1 MVLACNDTCK
11 VTGTIVG
18 IGIGKNYGNITDLEE
33 DVRIQFTPPAVSFLI
48 GYFCIFLYN
57 VHGTFLKSW

>member
-1 MVLACNDTCK
+1 MVLACNETCK

-33 DVRIQFTPPAVSFLI
+33 DVRIQFTPPAVSFL
-48 GYFCIFLYN
+48 N
-57 VHGTFLKSW
+57 